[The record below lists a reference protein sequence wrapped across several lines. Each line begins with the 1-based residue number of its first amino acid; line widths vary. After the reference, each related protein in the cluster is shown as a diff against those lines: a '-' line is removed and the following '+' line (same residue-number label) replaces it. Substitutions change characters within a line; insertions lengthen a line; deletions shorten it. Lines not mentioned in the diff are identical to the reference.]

1 MKNQIIKVL
10 ILQYIL
16 GGIYLALAGLWGAVA
31 MLSAFTGCMAA
42 LVPQT
47 YVSLRMLRTDED
59 KSATQW
65 LGYALRTEVGKWLI
79 MAAIFVLAFKT
90 DYPWEPVVLF
100 AGFIV
105 IQFSGWLAPFV
116 IKGN

>member
-1 MKNQIIKVL
+1 MKNQIFKVL
-10 ILQYIL
+10 ILQYVL
-16 GGIYLALAGLWGAVA
+16 GGIYSLMTGLWGAATLV
-31 MLSAFTGCMAA
+31 SAITGCLAA

-65 LGYALRTEVGKWLI
+65 LGYALRTEVGKWVI
-79 MAAIFVLAFKT
+79 MAAIFGLAFST
-90 DYPWEPVVLF
+90 GYPWDPVALF
-100 AGFIV
+100 AGFALM
-105 IQFSGWLAPFV
+105 QMSGWLAPFV